1 MSLREYLY
9 NLATDK
15 TQGKASFLIKFLLYL
30 ISLVYGL
37 IVWALSTGRGLGKTQ
52 LGCKVISVGNITLGG
67 TGKTVMVERIARYLR
82 KNGHKV
88 AVLSRGYK
96 RPGTTSF
103 SITPGYEAMGDEP
116 FMISQKLPDV
126 PVLVDPDRVRSARA
140 AIAEYGVDTVILD
153 DGFQQ
158 WQIKKDLEIVMF
170 NGMNPFGNRRLL
182 PRGIL
187 RQPLYTLKKADVF
200 VLTNAGKADLSKTRE
215 FLLRANPRAMIL
227 EGEHGSSGIYRL
239 SRKEELKAPD
249 YLIGQ
254 SAALFCGLGNP
265 DSFRCL
271 AGKLG
276 IKEELFFE
284 FPDHYRYEEED
295 IEKMV
300 LESRQK
306 GVSLFLTTEKDA
318 VRIHLSA
325 RKRFGDD
332 IFVLAIELKFK
343 DEEQRFFDRLRDIY
357 SA

>member
-1 MSLREYLY
+1 LSLREDLY

-37 IVWALSTGRGLGKTQ
+37 IIWALSTGRGLGKTQ

-67 TGKTVMVERIARYLR
+67 TGKTVMVERIARYLC
-82 KNGHKV
+82 KSGHKV
-88 AVLSRGYK
+88 AILSRGYK
-96 RPGTTSF
+96 RPRATSVQ
-103 SITPGYEAMGDEP
+103 ITPGYETMGDEP
-116 FMISQKLPDV
+116 FMMFQKLLDV

-140 AIAEYGVDTVILD
+140 AIAEYKVDTVILD

-158 WQIKKDLEIVMF
+158 WQIKKDLEIVML

-187 RQPLYTLKKADVF
+187 RQPLYTLKNADVF

-227 EGEHGSSGIYRL
+227 EGEHGLSGIYRL
-239 SRKEELKAPD
+239 SRKDELKAFD

-265 DSFRCL
+265 DSFRGL

-284 FPDHYRYEEED
+284 FPDHYRYEEEN

-300 LESRQK
+300 FESRQK
-306 GVSLFLTTEKDA
+306 GISLLLTTEKDA
-318 VRIHLSA
+318 VRIPLAA
-325 RKRFGDD
+325 RKRFGED
-332 IFVLAIELKFK
+332 IFVLAVELKFK
-343 DEEQRFFDRLRDIY
+343 DEEQRFFDRLCNIY
-357 SA
+357 ST

>member
-1 MSLREYLY
+1 MSLKGYLY

-15 TQGKASFLIKFLLYL
+15 TQGAIASLIKFLLYL

-37 IVWALSTGRGLGKTQ
+37 LVGVLIAWRGLGKTQ
-52 LGCKVISVGNITLGG
+52 PGCKVISVGNITLGG
-67 TGKTVMVERIARYLR
+67 TGKTAMVERIARYLC
-82 KNGHKV
+82 KSGHKV

-96 RPGTTSF
+96 RPRP
-103 SITPGYEAMGDEP
+103 ILAPVTPGYETMGDEP
-116 FMISQKLPDV
+116 FMISQKLPGV
-126 PVLVDPDRVRSARA
+126 TVLVDPDRVRSARA

-158 WQIKKDLEIVMF
+158 WQIKKDLEIVML
-170 NGMNPFGNRRLL
+170 NGVNPFGNRWLL

-187 RQPLYTLKKADVF
+187 RQPLYTLKNADVF
-200 VLTNAGKADLSKTRE
+200 VLTNSGKADLSQTRE
-215 FLLRANPRAMIL
+215 FLLKANPRAMIL
-227 EGEHGSSGIYRL
+227 EAEHGLSAIYRL
-239 SRKEELKAPD
+239 SRKNELKPLD

-254 SAALFCGLGNP
+254 RFALFCGLGNP

-284 FPDHYRYEEED
+284 FPDHYRYEEEN

-300 LESRQK
+300 FESRQK
-306 GVSLFLTTEKDA
+306 GVSLLLTTEKDA
-318 VRIHLSA
+318 VRIPLSA
-325 RKRFGDD
+325 RKRFGEE
-332 IFVLAIELKFK
+332 IFVLAVELKFK
-343 DEEQRFFDRLRDIY
+343 DEDQRFFDRLCRIY